1 MPASGSATRLSPE
14 PLLNNRQPN
23 KIMKPLIKRLIA
35 LLFLAALVTI
45 AGMGCNTAN
54 GFGKD
59 MSGAGQ
65 GIQNGTK

>member
-1 MPASGSATRLSPE
+1 M
-14 PLLNNRQPN
+14 NQ
-23 KIMKPLIKRLIA
+23 IFKRILV
-35 LLFLAALVTI
+35 LLFLAALVTV

-59 MSGAGQ
+59 VSNAGQ

>member
-1 MPASGSATRLSPE
+1 
-14 PLLNNRQPN
+14 
-23 KIMKPLIKRLIA
+23 MKPLIKRLIA

>member
-1 MPASGSATRLSPE
+1 
-14 PLLNNRQPN
+14 
-23 KIMKPLIKRLIA
+23 MKPLIKRLIA

-45 AGMGCNTAN
+45 DGMGCNTAN

-59 MSGAGQ
+59 MSAAGQ